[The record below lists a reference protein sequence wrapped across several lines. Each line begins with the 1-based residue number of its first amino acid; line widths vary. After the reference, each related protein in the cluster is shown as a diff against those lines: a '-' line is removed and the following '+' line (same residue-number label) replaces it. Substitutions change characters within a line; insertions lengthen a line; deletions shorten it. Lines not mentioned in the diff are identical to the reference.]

1 MSAHFHFDIGGT
13 TPIAVNM
20 PDRKTLA
27 DTVRERLCKE
37 QGFALA
43 TINLDH
49 LVKLRTSEGF
59 RKSYAAQDLVVADGN
74 PIVWLS
80 RMAKRPVDLAP
91 GSELVVPLARIAA
104 ESGVSVALLGAT
116 EPILSKAADALRA
129 EIPNL
134 EIAAEL
140 APSQNFDAEGAEA
153 DALLE
158 DLRRSG
164 AGLTLLALGAPRQE
178 TFAARGRAALP
189 GMGFVSIGAGLD
201 FLAGS
206 QVRAPAW
213 VRKLALEWLWRMLSN
228 PRRLARRYL
237 KCMLIMPRL
246 AVMALYQRRT
256 NASVSN

>member
-1 MSAHFHFDIGGT
+1 MSTHFQFDLGGT
-13 TPIAVNM
+13 TPIEVNM
-20 PDRKTLA
+20 PDRETLTE
-27 DTVRERLCKE
+27 TVRDRLRKTE
-37 QGFALA
+37 GFALA

-80 RMAKRPVDLAP
+80 RMAKRPVALAP
-91 GSELVVPLARIAA
+91 GSDLVIPLARVAA
-104 ESGVSVALLGAT
+104 ENGVPVALLGAT
-116 EPILSKAADALRA
+116 APVLAKAADALRTQV
-129 EIPNL
+129 PGL
-134 EIAAEL
+134 EIVAQL
-140 APSQNFDAEGAEA
+140 APSQNFDPEGAEA
-153 DALLE
+153 DTLLE
-158 DLRRSG
+158 DLNRSG

-213 VRKLALEWLWRMLSN
+213 ARRFAMEWAWRMLSN
-228 PRRLARRYL
+228 PRRLAGRYL
-237 KCMLIMPRL
+237 KCALIMPRL
-246 AVMALYQRRT
+246 ALMALHQRRAGLDT
-256 NASVSN
+256 QK